1 MGKQIGH
8 PFISSRG
15 LPDIDRFADTP
26 SEAAPVC
33 RRGLSN
39 QMKDPI
45 CGMYVDEHTAKIKK
59 TIRGTTYYFCSE
71 SCLRQFEKPEVELRR
86 LKTLVS
92 IGVILTV
99 PTMILTYVPAL
110 PQTLNNYLLLLLS
123 APVQFGVGLR
133 FYRGMHDALRNRMG
147 NMDTLIAIGTTAAWI
162 YSFIVTVQPSAFPS
176 NAVYFDTSV
185 LIITLVLLGN
195 TLEYMS
201 KGKASE
207 AVRKL
212 LDLQSRTARIVRD
225 GNEIDVPV
233 EEVQVGD
240 VFVVRPGERVPV
252 DGVVLE
258 GHTSIDQSMIT
269 GESMPIEKKVA
280 DQVIGGTINKT
291 GFVRARAEK
300 VGADTVLSKI
310 IQLVEEAQMARAP
323 IQRLAD
329 RISGYFVP
337 AVLMIATISAL
348 AWYFV
353 GHIGL
358 NFAMLAFVSVVIIAC
373 PCALGIATPA
383 AVMVGTAK
391 GAEQGILIKG
401 GEHLES
407 AQKVDTV
414 VFDKTGTL
422 TRGEPTVTDIVAFRG
437 FQKEDVLRYAAVAER
452 RSEHS
457 LGEAV
462 RSEARRMGLQVSEPE
477 SFEAVPGMG
486 VRCRYD
492 GHDIKFGNT
501 TLMSDSGDTLSV
513 EAERQISTLEEQG
526 KTAMILSVDKSIV
539 GLIGVADTIKE
550 HSAQAVKQL
559 KQMGIQVIMV
569 TGDNDKT
576 ARAIGEKL
584 GIERV
589 LSEVLPDQKERVVR
603 EIQHEGR
610 RVAMVG
616 DGVNDAPALAAA
628 DVGIAIGSGTDVAV
642 ETGGIVLIRDDPRD
656 VVTAIQL
663 SKRTMQKIKQNLFW
677 AFAYNAI
684 LIPVAA
690 GALVPFLGAGMYD
703 YLPFLAAGAMAF
715 SSVTVVGNSLL
726 LSRFNPVTNT

>member
-1 MGKQIGH
+1 
-8 PFISSRG
+8 
-15 LPDIDRFADTP
+15 
-26 SEAAPVC
+26 
-33 RRGLSN
+33 
-39 QMKDPI
+39 MKDPI
-45 CGMYVDEHTAKIKK
+45 CGMYVDERTAQIRK
-59 TIRGTTYYFCSE
+59 TIRGATYYFCSE
-71 SCLRQFEKPEVELRR
+71 SCLRQFEEPEVELHR
-86 LKTLVS
+86 LKILVS
-92 IGVILTV
+92 MGAILTV
-99 PTMILTYVPAL
+99 PTMALTYVPVF

-123 APVQFGVGLR
+123 TPVQFGVGIR
-133 FYRGMHDALRNRMG
+133 FYRGMYDALRNRMG
-147 NMDTLIAIGTTAAWI
+147 NMDTLIAIGTTAAWA
-162 YSFIVTVQPSAFPS
+162 YSLIVTVLPSVIPS
-176 NAVYFDTSV
+176 GAVYFDTAT

-225 GNEIDVPV
+225 GSEADIPV

-240 VFVVRPGERVPV
+240 IFVVRPGERVPV

-258 GHTSIDQSMIT
+258 GRTSIDQSMIT
-269 GESMPIEKKVA
+269 GESMPVERRIG

-291 GFVRARAEK
+291 GFIRARAEK

-337 AVLMIATISAL
+337 MVLTIASISAL
-348 AWYFV
+348 LWYFV

-358 NFAMLAFVSVVIIAC
+358 NFALLAFVSVVIIAC

-391 GAEQGILIKG
+391 GAQQGILIKG
-401 GEHLES
+401 GEHLE
-407 AQKVDTV
+407 AAHKVDTV

-437 FQKEDVLRYAAVAER
+437 FSRRDVLRYAAVAEK
-452 RSEHS
+452 RSEHA
-457 LGEAV
+457 LGQAV
-462 RSEARRMGLQVSEPE
+462 LHEARGLELQISDPE

-486 VRCRYD
+486 VKCRYD
-492 GHDIKFGNT
+492 GYDIKFGNMA
-501 TLMSDSGDTLSV
+501 LMSESGVILPV
-513 EAERQISTLEEQG
+513 EAEMQISTLEGNG
-526 KTAMILSVDKSIV
+526 KTVMILSVDNSVV

-550 HSAQAVKQL
+550 HSAEAIKQL
-559 KQMGIQVIMV
+559 EKMGIQVIMV
-569 TGDNDKT
+569 TGDNERT
-576 ARAIGEKL
+576 ARTIAEKL

-642 ETGGIVLIRDDPRD
+642 ETGGIVLVRDDPAD
-656 VVTAIQL
+656 VVTAIRL
-663 SKRTMQKIKQNLFW
+663 SKRTLQKIKQNLFW
-677 AFAYNAI
+677 AFAYNTI

-690 GALVPFLGAGMYD
+690 GVLVPFLGAGVYD

-715 SSVTVVGNSLL
+715 SSVTVVSNSLL
-726 LSRFNPVTNT
+726 LSRFSPARNM

>member
-1 MGKQIGH
+1 
-8 PFISSRG
+8 
-15 LPDIDRFADTP
+15 
-26 SEAAPVC
+26 
-33 RRGLSN
+33 
-39 QMKDPI
+39 MKDPI
-45 CGMYVDEHTAKIKK
+45 CGMYVDENTAQIKK

-71 SCLRQFEKPEVELRR
+71 SCLRQFETPEVELRR
-86 LKTLVS
+86 LKTLFS
-92 IGVILTV
+92 IGAILTV
-99 PTMILTYVPAL
+99 PTMILTYVLVL
-110 PQTLNNYLLLLLS
+110 PQVLNNYLLLLLS

-133 FYRGMHDALRNRMG
+133 FYKGTYDALRNRMG
-147 NMDTLIAIGTTAAWI
+147 NMDTLIAIGTSAAWA
-162 YSFIVTVQPSAFPS
+162 YSFIVTVYPSVFPS
-176 NAVYFDTSV
+176 NTVYFDTAA

-207 AVRKL
+207 SVRKL

-225 GNEIDVPV
+225 GREADIPV

-240 VFVVRPGERVPV
+240 LFLVRPGERVPV

-269 GESMPIEKKVA
+269 GESIPVQKKTG

-300 VGADTVLSKI
+300 VGADTVISKI
-310 IQLVEEAQMARAP
+310 VQLVEEAQMARAP

-329 RISGYFVP
+329 RIAGYFVP
-337 AVLMIATISAL
+337 AVLVIASISAL
-348 AWYFV
+348 IWYFI
-353 GHIGL
+353 GQIGL
-358 NFAMLAFVSVVIIAC
+358 NFALLAFVSVVIIAC

-391 GAEQGILIKG
+391 GAQQGILIKG
-401 GEHLES
+401 GEHLE
-407 AQKVDTV
+407 AAEKVDTV

-422 TRGEPTVTDIVAFRG
+422 TMGEPTVTDIITYRG
-437 FQKEDVLRYAAVAER
+437 FAKEEVLRYAATAEK

-457 LGEAV
+457 LGEAIQ
-462 RSEARRMGLQVSEPE
+462 REARRLQIQIPDPE
-477 SFEAVPGMG
+477 SFEAIPGMG
-486 VRCRYD
+486 VRCHYD
-492 GHDIKFGNT
+492 GHEIKFGNLL
-501 TLMSDSGDTLSV
+501 LMSTSAFTVPNEV
-513 EAERQISTLEEQG
+513 ESQILTLENEG
-526 KTAMILSVDKSIV
+526 KTAMILSIDNNIA
-539 GLIGVADTIKE
+539 GLIAVADTLKE
-550 HSAQAVKQL
+550 HSAEAIRQL
-559 KQMGIQVIMV
+559 DLMGIQVVML
-569 TGDNDKT
+569 TGDNERT
-576 ARAIGEKL
+576 ARTIAKKL

-589 LSEVLPDQKERVVR
+589 LSQVLPDQKERIIR
-603 EIQHEGR
+603 EIQREGR
-610 RVAMVG
+610 HVAMVG

-656 VVTAIQL
+656 VVTAIRL
-663 SKRTMQKIKQNLFW
+663 SKRTLQKIRQNLFW

-690 GALVPFLGAGMYD
+690 GALVPFLGAGVYD

-726 LSRFNPVTNT
+726 LSRFTPAIS

>member
-1 MGKQIGH
+1 
-8 PFISSRG
+8 
-15 LPDIDRFADTP
+15 
-26 SEAAPVC
+26 
-33 RRGLSN
+33 
-39 QMKDPI
+39 
-45 CGMYVDEHTAKIKK
+45 MYVDEHTAQIKK
-59 TIRGTTYYFCSE
+59 VIRGTTYYFCSE
-71 SCLRQFEKPEVELRR
+71 SCLRQFEKPEVELHR
-86 LKTLVS
+86 LKVLVS
-92 IGVILTV
+92 IGAILTA
-99 PTMILTYVPAL
+99 PTMALTYVSVL
-110 PQTLNNYLLLLLS
+110 PQALNNYLLLLLS
-123 APVQFGVGLR
+123 FPVQFGVGLR
-133 FYRGMHDALRNRMG
+133 FYRGMYDALRNRMG
-147 NMDTLIAIGTTAAWI
+147 NMDTLIAIGTTAAWV

-176 NAVYFDTSV
+176 GAVYFDTAT

-225 GNEIDVPV
+225 GSEAEIPV

-240 VFVVRPGERVPV
+240 IFVVRPGERVPV
-252 DGVVLE
+252 DGIVLE

-269 GESMPIEKKVA
+269 GESMPVEKRTG

-310 IQLVEEAQMARAP
+310 VQLVEEAQMARAP

-337 AVLMIATISAL
+337 AVLTVASISAL
-348 AWYFV
+348 VWYFV

-358 NFAMLAFVSVVIIAC
+358 NSALLAFVSVVIIAC

-391 GAEQGILIKG
+391 GAQQGILIKG
-401 GEHLES
+401 GEYLE
-407 AQKVDTV
+407 ATQKVDTV

-422 TRGEPTVTDIVAFRG
+422 TKGQPAVTDVITFHG
-437 FQKEDVLRYAAVAER
+437 FAKEDVLQYAAIAEK
-452 RSEHS
+452 RSEHP
-457 LGEAV
+457 LGEAIQ
-462 RSEARRMGLQVSEPE
+462 REARRLQLQVPDPE
-477 SFEAVPGMG
+477 SFEAIPGMG
-486 VRCRYD
+486 VKCRHH
-492 GHDIKFGNT
+492 GRDIRFGNAA
-501 TLMSDSGDTLSV
+501 LMSNSAIIVADEV
-513 EAERQISTLEEQG
+513 ERQITTMESEG
-526 KTAMILSVDKSIV
+526 KTAMILSVDNKIV

-550 HSAQAVKQL
+550 HSAEAINQL
-559 KQMGIQVIMV
+559 KKMGIQVIML
-569 TGDNDKT
+569 TGDNERT
-576 ARAIGEKL
+576 ARTIAEKL

-603 EIQHEGR
+603 EIQREGR

-616 DGVNDAPALAAA
+616 DGINDAPALAAA

-656 VVTAIQL
+656 VVTAIRL
-663 SKRTMQKIKQNLFW
+663 SKRTLQKIKQNLFW

-690 GALVPFLGAGMYD
+690 GALVPFLGAGVYD

-726 LSRFNPVTNT
+726 LSRFNPTPSR

>member
-1 MGKQIGH
+1 
-8 PFISSRG
+8 
-15 LPDIDRFADTP
+15 
-26 SEAAPVC
+26 
-33 RRGLSN
+33 
-39 QMKDPI
+39 MKDPI
-45 CGMYVDEHTAKIKK
+45 CGMYVDERTARIRKIVG
-59 TIRGTTYYFCSE
+59 GTTYYFCSE
-71 SCLRQFEKPEVELRR
+71 SCLRQFEKPEVELHR
-86 LKTLVS
+86 LELLVL
-92 IGVILTV
+92 IGAVLTV
-99 PTMILTYVPAL
+99 PTMILTYVLLFPKA
-110 PQTLNNYLLLLLS
+110 LNNYLLLLLS

-133 FYRGMHDALRNRMG
+133 FYRGMYDALRNRMG
-147 NMDTLIAIGTTAAWI
+147 NMDTLIAIGTTAAWV
-162 YSFIVTVQPSAFPS
+162 YSFIVTVKPSAFPS
-176 NAVYFDTSV
+176 SAVYFDTAT

-225 GNEIDVPV
+225 GAESDIPV
-233 EEVQVGD
+233 EEVLVGD
-240 VFVVRPGERVPV
+240 VFVVRLGERVPV
-252 DGVVLE
+252 DGVVIE
-258 GHTSIDQSMIT
+258 GRTSIDESMIT
-269 GESMPIEKKVA
+269 GESMPVEKRIG
-280 DQVIGGTINKT
+280 DQVIGGTINRT
-291 GFVRARAEK
+291 GFIRGRAEK

-310 IQLVEEAQMARAP
+310 IQLVEQAQMARAP

-337 AVLMIATISAL
+337 AVLVIASISAL

-358 NFAMLAFVSVVIIAC
+358 NFALLAFVSVVIIAC

-391 GAEQGILIKG
+391 GAQHGILIKG
-401 GEHLES
+401 GEHLE
-407 AQKVDTV
+407 ATQKVDTI

-422 TRGEPTVTDIVAFRG
+422 TRGQPTITDIVAFRD
-437 FQKEDVLRYAAVAER
+437 FSRRDVLRYAAVAEK
-452 RSEHS
+452 RSEHA

-462 RSEARRMGLQVSEPE
+462 QLEAHRSELEISDPE
-477 SFEAVPGMG
+477 SFEAAPGMG
-486 VRCRYD
+486 VKCRHD
-492 GHDIKFGNT
+492 GHDIRLGNMA
-501 TLMSDSGDTLSV
+501 LMSESGAILPV
-513 EAERQISTLEEQG
+513 EAKMQISTLEGDG
-526 KTAMILSVDKSIV
+526 KTAMILSVDGRVV
-539 GLIGVADTIKE
+539 GLIGVADTIKD
-550 HSAQAVKQL
+550 HSAEAIKQL
-559 KQMGIQVIMV
+559 EKMGIQVIMV
-569 TGDNDKT
+569 TGDNERT
-576 ARAIGEKL
+576 ARTIAKKL

-589 LSEVLPDQKERVVR
+589 LSEVLPDQKEQVVR
-603 EIQHEGR
+603 EIQHKDR

-656 VVTAIQL
+656 VVTAIRL
-663 SKRTMQKIKQNLFW
+663 SKRTLQKIKQNLFW

-690 GALVPFLGAGMYD
+690 GVLVPFLGAGVYD

-726 LSRFNPVTNT
+726 LSRFNPATDV

>member
-1 MGKQIGH
+1 
-8 PFISSRG
+8 
-15 LPDIDRFADTP
+15 
-26 SEAAPVC
+26 
-33 RRGLSN
+33 
-39 QMKDPI
+39 
-45 CGMYVDEHTAKIKK
+45 
-59 TIRGTTYYFCSE
+59 
-71 SCLRQFEKPEVELRR
+71 
-86 LKTLVS
+86 
-92 IGVILTV
+92 
-99 PTMILTYVPAL
+99 
-110 PQTLNNYLLLLLS
+110 
-123 APVQFGVGLR
+123 
-133 FYRGMHDALRNRMG
+133 
-147 NMDTLIAIGTTAAWI
+147 
-162 YSFIVTVQPSAFPS
+162 
-176 NAVYFDTSV
+176 
-185 LIITLVLLGN
+185 
-195 TLEYMS
+195 
-201 KGKASE
+201 
-207 AVRKL
+207 
-212 LDLQSRTARIVRD
+212 
-225 GNEIDVPV
+225 
-233 EEVQVGD
+233 
-240 VFVVRPGERVPV
+240 
-252 DGVVLE
+252 
-258 GHTSIDQSMIT
+258 
-269 GESMPIEKKVA
+269 
-280 DQVIGGTINKT
+280 
-291 GFVRARAEK
+291 
-300 VGADTVLSKI
+300 
-310 IQLVEEAQMARAP
+310 
-323 IQRLAD
+323 
-329 RISGYFVP
+329 
-337 AVLMIATISAL
+337 
-348 AWYFV
+348 
-353 GHIGL
+353 
-358 NFAMLAFVSVVIIAC
+358 MLAFVSVVIIAC

-462 RSEARRMGLQVSEPE
+462 RSEARRMGLQFSEPE

-559 KQMGIQVIMV
+559 KEMGIQVIMV

>member
-1 MGKQIGH
+1 
-8 PFISSRG
+8 
-15 LPDIDRFADTP
+15 
-26 SEAAPVC
+26 
-33 RRGLSN
+33 
-39 QMKDPI
+39 MKDPI
-45 CGMYVDEHTAKIKK
+45 CGMYVDESTAQIKK
-59 TIRGTTYYFCSE
+59 TVRGTTYYFCSE
-71 SCLRQFEKPEVELRR
+71 SCLRQFERPEVELHR
-86 LKTLVS
+86 LKLLVA
-92 IGVILTV
+92 IGAILTA
-99 PTMILTYVPAL
+99 PTMIMTYVL
-110 PQTLNNYLLLLLS
+110 VFPQAVNNYVLLLLS
-123 APVQFGVGLR
+123 APVQFGVGIR
-133 FYRGMHDALRNRMG
+133 FYRGMYDALRNRMG
-147 NMDTLIAIGTTAAWI
+147 NMDTLIAIGTTAAWV
-162 YSFIVTVQPSAFPS
+162 YSFIVTVYPSAFPS
-176 NAVYFDTSV
+176 SGVYFDTAA

-225 GNEIDVPV
+225 GKETDIPV

-240 VFVVRPGERVPV
+240 VFLVRPGERVPV

-269 GESMPIEKKVA
+269 GESIPVEKKTG

-310 IQLVEEAQMARAP
+310 VQLVEEAQMARAP

-337 AVLMIATISAL
+337 AVLMIASVSAL
-348 AWYFV
+348 VWYFV

-358 NFAMLAFVSVVIIAC
+358 NFALLAFVSVVIIAC

-391 GAEQGILIKG
+391 GAQYGILIKG
-401 GEHLES
+401 GEHLE
-407 AQKVDTV
+407 ATQKVDTV

-422 TRGEPTVTDIVAFRG
+422 TKGEPAVTDLIIFGDFAR
-437 FQKEDVLRYAAVAER
+437 EDVLQYAAIAEK
-452 RSEHS
+452 RSEHP
-457 LGEAV
+457 LGEAIQ
-462 RSEARRMGLQVSEPE
+462 REAQRLRLQVPDPE
-477 SFEAVPGMG
+477 SFEAIPGMG
-486 VRCRYD
+486 VRCRYR
-492 GHDIKFGNT
+492 GRDIKLGNAA
-501 TLMSDSGDTLSV
+501 LMSNSTMIAPNEV
-513 EAERQISTLEEQG
+513 ERQITTIENEG
-526 KTAMILSVDKSIV
+526 KTPIILSVDNKIA
-539 GLIGVADTIKE
+539 GLIGVADTLKE
-550 HSAQAVKQL
+550 HSAEAIKQL
-559 KQMGIQVIMV
+559 EKMGIQVVML
-569 TGDNDKT
+569 TGDNERT
-576 ARAIGEKL
+576 ARTIAEKL

-589 LSEVLPDQKERVVR
+589 LSEVLPDQKERAVR

-610 RVAMVG
+610 HVAMVG

-663 SKRTMQKIKQNLFW
+663 SKRTLQKIKQNLFW
-677 AFAYNAI
+677 AFAYNTI

-690 GALVPFLGAGMYD
+690 GALVPFLGAGVYD

-726 LSRFNPVTNT
+726 LSRFNPTTGV

>member
-1 MGKQIGH
+1 
-8 PFISSRG
+8 
-15 LPDIDRFADTP
+15 
-26 SEAAPVC
+26 
-33 RRGLSN
+33 
-39 QMKDPI
+39 MKDPI
-45 CGMYVDEHTAKIKK
+45 CGMYVDESTAQIKK

-71 SCLRQFEKPEVELRR
+71 SCLRQFEKPEVELHR
-86 LKTLVS
+86 LKLLVTL
-92 IGVILTV
+92 GAILTA
-99 PTMILTYVPAL
+99 PTMILTYAL
-110 PQTLNNYLLLLLS
+110 VIPQVVNNYVLLLLS

-147 NMDTLIAIGTTAAWI
+147 NMDTLIAIGTTAAWV
-162 YSFIVTVQPSAFPS
+162 YSFIVTVYPSAFPS
-176 NAVYFDTSV
+176 SGVYFDTAA

-225 GNEIDVPV
+225 GKETDIPV

-240 VFVVRPGERVPV
+240 MFLVRPGERVPV

-269 GESMPIEKKVA
+269 GESIPVEKKTG
-280 DQVIGGTINKT
+280 DQVIGSTINKT

-310 IQLVEEAQMARAP
+310 VQLVEEAQMARAP

-337 AVLMIATISAL
+337 AVLIIASVSVL
-348 AWYFV
+348 VWYFV

-358 NFAMLAFVSVVIIAC
+358 NFALLAFVSVVIIAC

-391 GAEQGILIKG
+391 GAQYGILIKG
-401 GEHLES
+401 GEHLEA

-422 TRGEPTVTDIVAFRG
+422 TKGEPAVTDLISFGDFAR
-437 FQKEDVLRYAAVAER
+437 EDVLQYAAIAEK

-457 LGEAV
+457 LGEAIQL
-462 RSEARRMGLQVSEPE
+462 EAQRLQLQVPNPE
-477 SFEAVPGMG
+477 SFEAIPGMG
-486 VRCRYD
+486 VRCRYR
-492 GHDIKFGNT
+492 GRDIKLGNAA
-501 TLMSDSGDTLSV
+501 LMSNSTMIVPNEVERQITTIENEGKTAIILSV
-513 EAERQISTLEEQG
+513 EN
-526 KTAMILSVDKSIV
+526 KIV
-539 GLIGVADTIKE
+539 GLIGVADTLKE
-550 HSAQAVKQL
+550 HSAEAIKQL
-559 KQMGIQVIMV
+559 EKMGIQVVML
-569 TGDNDKT
+569 TGDNERT
-576 ARAIGEKL
+576 ARTIAEKL

-589 LSEVLPDQKERVVR
+589 LSEVLPDQKERAVR

-610 RVAMVG
+610 HVAMVG

-663 SKRTMQKIKQNLFW
+663 SRRTLRKIKQNLFW
-677 AFAYNAI
+677 AFAYNTI

-690 GALVPFLGAGMYD
+690 GALVPFLGAGVYD
-703 YLPFLAAGAMAF
+703 VLPFLAAGAMAF

-726 LSRFNPVTNT
+726 LSRFNPIVSV

>member
-1 MGKQIGH
+1 
-8 PFISSRG
+8 
-15 LPDIDRFADTP
+15 
-26 SEAAPVC
+26 
-33 RRGLSN
+33 
-39 QMKDPI
+39 
-45 CGMYVDEHTAKIKK
+45 MYVDESTAQIKK
-59 TIRGTTYYFCSE
+59 TVRGTTYYFCSE
-71 SCLRQFEKPEVELRR
+71 SCLRQFEKPEVELHR
-86 LKTLVS
+86 LKLLVTL
-92 IGVILTV
+92 GAILTA
-99 PTMILTYVPAL
+99 PTMILTYVL
-110 PQTLNNYLLLLLS
+110 VIPQAVNNYVLLLLS

-147 NMDTLIAIGTTAAWI
+147 NMDTLIAIGTTAAWV
-162 YSFIVTVQPSAFPS
+162 YSFIVTVYPSAFPS
-176 NAVYFDTSV
+176 SGVYFDTAA

-225 GNEIDVPV
+225 GKEVDVPV

-240 VFVVRPGERVPV
+240 EFLVRPGERVPV

-269 GESMPIEKKVA
+269 GESIPVEKKTG

-310 IQLVEEAQMARAP
+310 VQLVEEAQMARAP

-337 AVLMIATISAL
+337 AVLIIASVSAL
-348 AWYFV
+348 VWYFV

-358 NFAMLAFVSVVIIAC
+358 NFALLAFVSVVIIAC

-391 GAEQGILIKG
+391 GAQYGILIKG
-401 GEHLES
+401 GEHLE
-407 AQKVDTV
+407 ATQKVDTV

-422 TRGEPTVTDIVAFRG
+422 TKGEPAVTDLISFGDFAR
-437 FQKEDVLRYAAVAER
+437 EDVLQYAAIAEK

-457 LGEAV
+457 LGEAIQL
-462 RSEARRMGLQVSEPE
+462 EAQRLQLQVPNPE
-477 SFEAVPGMG
+477 SFEAIPGMG
-486 VRCRYD
+486 VRCRYR
-492 GHDIKFGNT
+492 GRDIKLGNAA
-501 TLMSDSGDTLSV
+501 LMSNSTMIVPNEVERQITTIENEGKTAIILSV
-513 EAERQISTLEEQG
+513 EN
-526 KTAMILSVDKSIV
+526 KIV
-539 GLIGVADTIKE
+539 GLIGVADTLKE
-550 HSAQAVKQL
+550 HSAEAIKQL
-559 KQMGIQVIMV
+559 EKMDIQVVML
-569 TGDNDKT
+569 TGDNERT
-576 ARAIGEKL
+576 ARTIAEKL

-589 LSEVLPDQKERVVR
+589 LSEVLPDQKERAVR

-610 RVAMVG
+610 HVAMVG

-628 DVGIAIGSGTDVAV
+628 DVGIAIGSGTDIAV

-663 SKRTMQKIKQNLFW
+663 SKRTLQKIKQNLFW
-677 AFAYNAI
+677 AFAYNTI

-690 GALVPFLGAGMYD
+690 GALVPFLGAGVYD

-726 LSRFNPVTNT
+726 LSRFNPKTSV

>member
-1 MGKQIGH
+1 
-8 PFISSRG
+8 
-15 LPDIDRFADTP
+15 
-26 SEAAPVC
+26 
-33 RRGLSN
+33 
-39 QMKDPI
+39 MKDPI
-45 CGMYVDEHTAKIKK
+45 CGMYVDENTAQIKK

-71 SCLRQFEKPEVELRR
+71 SCLRQFETPEVELRR
-86 LKTLVS
+86 LKTLFS
-92 IGVILTV
+92 IGAILTV
-99 PTMILTYVPAL
+99 PTMILTYVLVL
-110 PQTLNNYLLLLLS
+110 PQVLNNYLLLLLS

-133 FYRGMHDALRNRMG
+133 FYKGTYDALRNRMG
-147 NMDTLIAIGTTAAWI
+147 NMDTLIAIGTSAAWA
-162 YSFIVTVQPSAFPS
+162 YSFIVTVYPSVFPS
-176 NAVYFDTSV
+176 NAVYFDTAA

-207 AVRKL
+207 SVRKL
-212 LDLQSRTARIVRD
+212 LDLQSRTARVVRD
-225 GNEIDVPV
+225 GREADIPV

-240 VFVVRPGERVPV
+240 LFLVRPGERVPV

-269 GESMPIEKKVA
+269 GESIPVQKKTG

-300 VGADTVLSKI
+300 VGADTVISKI
-310 IQLVEEAQMARAP
+310 VQLVEEAQMARAP

-329 RISGYFVP
+329 RIAGYFVP
-337 AVLMIATISAL
+337 AVLVIASISAL
-348 AWYFV
+348 IWYFI
-353 GHIGL
+353 GQIGL
-358 NFAMLAFVSVVIIAC
+358 NFALLAFVSVVIIAC

-391 GAEQGILIKG
+391 GAQQGILIKG
-401 GEHLES
+401 GEHLE
-407 AQKVDTV
+407 AAEKVDTV

-422 TRGEPTVTDIVAFRG
+422 TMGEPTVTDIITYRG
-437 FQKEDVLRYAAVAER
+437 FAKEEVLRYAATAEK

-457 LGEAV
+457 LGEAIQ
-462 RSEARRMGLQVSEPE
+462 REARRLQIQIPDPE
-477 SFEAVPGMG
+477 SFEAIPGMG
-486 VRCRYD
+486 VRCHYD
-492 GHDIKFGNT
+492 GHEIKFGNLL
-501 TLMSDSGDTLSV
+501 LMSTSAFTVPNEV
-513 EAERQISTLEEQG
+513 ESQILTLENEG
-526 KTAMILSVDKSIV
+526 KTAMILSIDNNIA
-539 GLIGVADTIKE
+539 GLIAVADTLKE
-550 HSAQAVKQL
+550 HSAEAIRQL
-559 KQMGIQVIMV
+559 DLMGIQVVML
-569 TGDNDKT
+569 TGDNERT
-576 ARAIGEKL
+576 ARTIAKKL

-589 LSEVLPDQKERVVR
+589 LSQVLPDQKERIIR
-603 EIQHEGR
+603 EIQREGR
-610 RVAMVG
+610 HVAMVG

-656 VVTAIQL
+656 VVTAIRL
-663 SKRTMQKIKQNLFW
+663 SKRTLQKIRQNLFW

-690 GALVPFLGAGMYD
+690 GALVPFLGAGVYD

-726 LSRFNPVTNT
+726 LSRFTPAIS

>member
-1 MGKQIGH
+1 
-8 PFISSRG
+8 
-15 LPDIDRFADTP
+15 
-26 SEAAPVC
+26 
-33 RRGLSN
+33 
-39 QMKDPI
+39 MKDPI
-45 CGMYVDEHTAKIKK
+45 CGMYVDEHTARIKK

-110 PQTLNNYLLLLLS
+110 PPTLNNYLLLLLS

-147 NMDTLIAIGTTAAWI
+147 NMDTLIAVGTTAAWI
-162 YSFIVTVQPSAFPS
+162 YSFIVTVQPFAFPS

-185 LIITLVLLGN
+185 LIITLVLMGN

-207 AVRKL
+207 AIRML
-212 LDLQSRTARIVRD
+212 MDLQSRTARIVRD

-269 GESMPIEKKVA
+269 GESMPIEKKVD
-280 DQVIGGTINKT
+280 DQVIGGTINKS

-310 IQLVEEAQMARAP
+310 IRLVEEAQMARAP

-337 AVLMIATISAL
+337 AVLTIATISAL
-348 AWYFV
+348 VWYFV

-391 GAEQGILIKG
+391 GAEKGILIKG

-414 VFDKTGTL
+414 IFDKTGTL
-422 TRGEPTVTDIVAFRG
+422 TRGEPTVTDIVPLRG
-437 FQKEDVLRYAAVAER
+437 FSREDVLRYAAVTER

-462 RSEARRMGLQVSEPE
+462 RSDARRMGLQVSEPE
-477 SFEAVPGMG
+477 SFEAIPGMG

-492 GHDIKFGNT
+492 GHDVMFGNMA
-501 TLMSDSGDTLSV
+501 LISGSGDALSV
-513 EAERQISTLEEQG
+513 EAERQVSTLEGQG
-526 KTAMILSVDKSIV
+526 KTAMILSVDKNIV

-550 HSAQAVKQL
+550 HSALAVKQL
-559 KQMGIQVIMV
+559 KQIGIQVMMV

-576 ARAIGEKL
+576 ARAIAERL
-584 GIERV
+584 GIDRV
-589 LSEVLPDQKERVVR
+589 LSEVLPDQKERVVK

-690 GALVPFLGAGMYD
+690 GALVPFLGAEMYH

-726 LSRFNPVTNT
+726 LSRFNPETNA

>member
-1 MGKQIGH
+1 
-8 PFISSRG
+8 
-15 LPDIDRFADTP
+15 
-26 SEAAPVC
+26 
-33 RRGLSN
+33 
-39 QMKDPI
+39 MKDPI
-45 CGMYVDEHTAKIKK
+45 CGMYVDERTSQIKK

-71 SCLRQFEKPEVELRR
+71 SCLRQFEKPEVELHR
-86 LKTLVS
+86 LKILVS
-92 IGVILTV
+92 IGAILTI
-99 PTMILTYVPAL
+99 PTLILTYVL
-110 PQTLNNYLLLLLS
+110 VFPQVLNNYLLLFLS

-133 FYRGMHDALRNRMG
+133 FYKGMHDALRNRMG
-147 NMDTLIAIGTTAAWI
+147 NMDTLIATGTTAAWA
-162 YSFIVTVQPSAFPS
+162 YSFIVTVDPSAFPS
-176 NAVYFDTSV
+176 GAVYFDTAT

-212 LDLQSRTARIVRD
+212 LDLQSRIARIVRD
-225 GNEIDVPV
+225 GSEVDVPV
-233 EEVQVGD
+233 EEVRIGD
-240 VFVVRPGERVPV
+240 VFLVRPGERVPV

-258 GHTSIDQSMIT
+258 GNTSIDQSMIT
-269 GESMPIEKKVA
+269 GESMPVEKGIGN
-280 DQVIGGTINKT
+280 QVIGGTINKT

-337 AVLMIATISAL
+337 AVLTIASVAAL
-348 AWYFV
+348 LWYFV

-358 NFAMLAFVSVVIIAC
+358 NFALLAFVSVVIIAC

-391 GAEQGILIKG
+391 GAQWGILIKG
-401 GEHLES
+401 GEHLE
-407 AQKVDTV
+407 ATQKVDTV

-422 TRGEPTVTDIVAFRG
+422 TRGEPSVTDIVAFSG
-437 FQKEDVLRYAAVAER
+437 FFKEDVLRYAAIAEK
-452 RSEHS
+452 RSEHP

-462 RSEARRMGLQVSEPE
+462 RLEASRLKLQIPDPE

-486 VRCRYD
+486 VKCRYQ
-492 GHDIKFGNT
+492 GHDIRFGNMA
-501 TLMSDSGDTLSV
+501 LMSDASEIMLDK
-513 EAERQISTLEEQG
+513 AEMQSSTLENEG
-526 KTAMILSVDKSIV
+526 KTAMILSVDSKIA
-539 GLIGVADTIKE
+539 GLIGVADTLKE
-550 HSAQAVKQL
+550 HSLEAIRL
-559 KQMGIQVIMV
+559 LGEMGIQVVML
-569 TGDNDKT
+569 TGDNERT
-576 ARAIGEKL
+576 ARTIAGKL

-589 LSEVLPDQKERVVR
+589 LSQVLPDQKERAVR
-603 EIQHEGR
+603 EIQQEGR
-610 RVAMVG
+610 HVAMVG

-656 VVTAIQL
+656 VVTAIRL
-663 SKRTMQKIKQNLFW
+663 SKRTLQKIKQNLFW
-677 AFAYNAI
+677 AFAYNTI

-690 GALVPFLGAGMYD
+690 GALVPFLGAGVYD

-726 LSRFNPVTNT
+726 LSRFDPTTDA

>member
-1 MGKQIGH
+1 
-8 PFISSRG
+8 
-15 LPDIDRFADTP
+15 
-26 SEAAPVC
+26 
-33 RRGLSN
+33 
-39 QMKDPI
+39 
-45 CGMYVDEHTAKIKK
+45 MYVDESTAQIKK
-59 TIRGTTYYFCSE
+59 TVRGTTYYFCSE
-71 SCLRQFEKPEVELRR
+71 SCLRQFEKPEVELHR
-86 LKTLVS
+86 LKLLVTL
-92 IGVILTV
+92 GAILTA
-99 PTMILTYVPAL
+99 PTMILTYVL
-110 PQTLNNYLLLLLS
+110 VIPQAVNNYVLLLLS

-147 NMDTLIAIGTTAAWI
+147 NMDTLIAIGTTAAWV
-162 YSFIVTVQPSAFPS
+162 YSFIVTVYPSAFPS
-176 NAVYFDTSV
+176 SGVYFDTAA

-212 LDLQSRTARIVRD
+212 WDLQSRTARIVRD
-225 GNEIDVPV
+225 GKETDIPV

-240 VFVVRPGERVPV
+240 MFLVRPGERVPV

-269 GESMPIEKKVA
+269 GESIPVEKKTG
-280 DQVIGGTINKT
+280 DQVIGSTINKT

-310 IQLVEEAQMARAP
+310 VQLVEEAQMARAP

-337 AVLMIATISAL
+337 AVLIIASVSAL
-348 AWYFV
+348 VWYFV

-358 NFAMLAFVSVVIIAC
+358 NFALLAFVSVVIIAC

-391 GAEQGILIKG
+391 GAQYGILIKG
-401 GEHLES
+401 GEHLE
-407 AQKVDTV
+407 ATQKVDTV

-422 TRGEPTVTDIVAFRG
+422 TKGEPAVTDLISFGDFVR
-437 FQKEDVLRYAAVAER
+437 EDVLQYAAIAEK

-457 LGEAV
+457 LGEAIQL
-462 RSEARRMGLQVSEPE
+462 EAQRLQLQVPDPE
-477 SFEAVPGMG
+477 SFEAIPGMG
-486 VRCRYD
+486 VRCRYR
-492 GHDIKFGNT
+492 GRDIKLGNAA
-501 TLMSDSGDTLSV
+501 LMSNSTMIVPNEVERQITTIENEGKTAIILSV
-513 EAERQISTLEEQG
+513 EN
-526 KTAMILSVDKSIV
+526 KIV
-539 GLIGVADTIKE
+539 GLIGVADTLKE
-550 HSAQAVKQL
+550 HSAEAIKQL
-559 KQMGIQVIMV
+559 EKMGIQVVML
-569 TGDNDKT
+569 TGDNERT
-576 ARAIGEKL
+576 ARTIAEKL

-589 LSEVLPDQKERVVR
+589 LSEVLPDQKERAVR

-610 RVAMVG
+610 HVAMVG

-663 SKRTMQKIKQNLFW
+663 SKRTLQKIKQNLFW
-677 AFAYNAI
+677 AFAYNTI

-690 GALVPFLGAGMYD
+690 GALVPFLGAGVYD

-726 LSRFNPVTNT
+726 LSRFNPTASV

>member
-1 MGKQIGH
+1 
-8 PFISSRG
+8 
-15 LPDIDRFADTP
+15 
-26 SEAAPVC
+26 
-33 RRGLSN
+33 
-39 QMKDPI
+39 
-45 CGMYVDEHTAKIKK
+45 MYVDENTAQIKK

-71 SCLRQFEKPEVELRR
+71 SCLRQFETPEVELRR
-86 LKTLVS
+86 LKTLFS
-92 IGVILTV
+92 IGAILTV
-99 PTMILTYVPAL
+99 PTMILTYVLVL
-110 PQTLNNYLLLLLS
+110 PQVLNNYLLLLLS

-133 FYRGMHDALRNRMG
+133 FYKGTYDALRNRMG
-147 NMDTLIAIGTTAAWI
+147 NMDTLIAIGTSAAWA
-162 YSFIVTVQPSAFPS
+162 YSFIVTVYPSVFPS
-176 NAVYFDTSV
+176 NAVYFDTAA

-207 AVRKL
+207 SVRKL

-225 GNEIDVPV
+225 GREADIPV

-240 VFVVRPGERVPV
+240 LFLVRPGERVPV

-269 GESMPIEKKVA
+269 GESIPVQKKTG

-300 VGADTVLSKI
+300 VGADTVISKI
-310 IQLVEEAQMARAP
+310 VQLVEEAQMARAP

-329 RISGYFVP
+329 RIAGYFVP
-337 AVLMIATISAL
+337 AVLVIASISAL
-348 AWYFV
+348 IWYFI
-353 GHIGL
+353 GQIGL
-358 NFAMLAFVSVVIIAC
+358 NFALLAFVSVVIIAC

-391 GAEQGILIKG
+391 GAQQGILIKG
-401 GEHLES
+401 GEHLE
-407 AQKVDTV
+407 AAEKVDTV

-422 TRGEPTVTDIVAFRG
+422 TMGEPTVTDIITYRG
-437 FQKEDVLRYAAVAER
+437 FAKEEVLRYAATAEK

-457 LGEAV
+457 LGEAIQ
-462 RSEARRMGLQVSEPE
+462 REARRLQIQIPDPE
-477 SFEAVPGMG
+477 SFEAIPGMG
-486 VRCRYD
+486 VRCHYD
-492 GHDIKFGNT
+492 GHEIKFGNLL
-501 TLMSDSGDTLSV
+501 LMSTSDFTVPNEV
-513 EAERQISTLEEQG
+513 ESQILTLENEG
-526 KTAMILSVDKSIV
+526 KTAMILSIDNNIA
-539 GLIGVADTIKE
+539 GLIAVADTLKE
-550 HSAQAVKQL
+550 HSAEAIRQL
-559 KQMGIQVIMV
+559 DLMGIQVVML
-569 TGDNDKT
+569 TGDNERT
-576 ARAIGEKL
+576 ARTIAKKL

-589 LSEVLPDQKERVVR
+589 LSQVLPDQKERIIR
-603 EIQHEGR
+603 EIQREGR
-610 RVAMVG
+610 HVAMVG

-656 VVTAIQL
+656 VVTAIRL
-663 SKRTMQKIKQNLFW
+663 SKRTLQKIRQNLFW

-690 GALVPFLGAGMYD
+690 GALVPFLGAGVYD

-726 LSRFNPVTNT
+726 LSRFTPAIS

>member
-1 MGKQIGH
+1 
-8 PFISSRG
+8 
-15 LPDIDRFADTP
+15 
-26 SEAAPVC
+26 
-33 RRGLSN
+33 
-39 QMKDPI
+39 MKDPI
-45 CGMYVDEHTAKIKK
+45 CGMYVDENTAQIKK

-71 SCLRQFEKPEVELRR
+71 SCLRQFETPEVELRR
-86 LKTLVS
+86 LKTLFS
-92 IGVILTV
+92 IGAILTV
-99 PTMILTYVPAL
+99 PTMILTYVLVL
-110 PQTLNNYLLLLLS
+110 PQVLNNYLLLLLS

-133 FYRGMHDALRNRMG
+133 FYKGTYDALRNRMG
-147 NMDTLIAIGTTAAWI
+147 NMDTLIAIGTSAAWA
-162 YSFIVTVQPSAFPS
+162 YSFIVTVYPSVFPS
-176 NAVYFDTSV
+176 NAVYFDTAA

-207 AVRKL
+207 SVRKL
-212 LDLQSRTARIVRD
+212 LDLQSRTARVVRD
-225 GNEIDVPV
+225 GREVDIPV

-240 VFVVRPGERVPV
+240 LFLVRPGERVPV

-269 GESMPIEKKVA
+269 GESIPVQKKTG

-300 VGADTVLSKI
+300 VGADTVISKI
-310 IQLVEEAQMARAP
+310 VQLVEEAQMARAP

-329 RISGYFVP
+329 RIAGYFVP
-337 AVLMIATISAL
+337 AVLVIASISAL
-348 AWYFV
+348 IWYFI
-353 GHIGL
+353 GQIGL
-358 NFAMLAFVSVVIIAC
+358 NFALLAFVSVVIIAC

-391 GAEQGILIKG
+391 GAQQGILIKG
-401 GEHLES
+401 GEHLE
-407 AQKVDTV
+407 AAEKVDTV

-422 TRGEPTVTDIVAFRG
+422 TMGEPTVTDIITYRG
-437 FQKEDVLRYAAVAER
+437 FAKEEVLRYAATAEK

-457 LGEAV
+457 LGEAIQ
-462 RSEARRMGLQVSEPE
+462 REARRLQIQIPDPE
-477 SFEAVPGMG
+477 SFEAIPGMG
-486 VRCRYD
+486 VRCHYD
-492 GHDIKFGNT
+492 GHEIRFGNLL
-501 TLMSDSGDTLSV
+501 LMSTSAFTVPNEV
-513 EAERQISTLEEQG
+513 ESQILTLENEG
-526 KTAMILSVDKSIV
+526 KTAMILSIDSNIA
-539 GLIGVADTIKE
+539 GLIAVADTLKE
-550 HSAQAVKQL
+550 HSAEAIRQL
-559 KQMGIQVIMV
+559 DLMGIQVVML
-569 TGDNDKT
+569 TGDNERT
-576 ARAIGEKL
+576 ARTIAKKL

-589 LSEVLPDQKERVVR
+589 LSQVLPDQKERIIR
-603 EIQHEGR
+603 EIQREGR
-610 RVAMVG
+610 HVAMVG

-656 VVTAIQL
+656 VVTAIRL
-663 SKRTMQKIKQNLFW
+663 SKRTLQKIRQNLFW

-690 GALVPFLGAGMYD
+690 GALVPFLGAGVYD

-726 LSRFNPVTNT
+726 LSRFTPAIS

>member
-1 MGKQIGH
+1 LGKQIGH
-8 PFISSRG
+8 PFISRRG

-26 SEAAPVC
+26 SEAAPVS

-92 IGVILTV
+92 IGVILTL
-99 PTMILTYVPAL
+99 PTMILTYIPAL

-252 DGVVLE
+252 DGVVVE

-280 DQVIGGTINKT
+280 DEVIGGTINET

-300 VGADTVLSKI
+300 VGTDTVLSKI

-462 RSEARRMGLQVSEPE
+462 RSEARRMGLQFSEPE

-501 TLMSDSGDTLSV
+501 TLMSDSGDTLSL

-559 KQMGIQVIMV
+559 KEMGIQVIMV

-589 LSEVLPDQKERVVR
+589 LSEVLPHQKERVVR